1 MLIFCA
7 AREEP
12 EKLHL
17 QGFWQNRL
25 TVRRARPSLPAENV
39 PAALIL

>member
-7 AREEP
+7 AREVQ

-25 TVRRARPSLPAENV
+25 TVRRARPLLLAESV